1 MSENNGHSETENLLQ
16 RLAQINN
23 LMPAVP
29 AALRRRVDEIV
40 LSGPLPHLTRRVD
53 TLILTQSAPRPARL
67 LRLRPALGGALVTAL
82 ILVLLWTIT
91 PAGQGVWGRVLVT
104 LKLRQTTVEITPT
117 ADAEPTRAV
126 REPLRDLLA
135 VELTMGRAPSLP
147 KLLPEGYD
155 LREMAA
161 VSFPD
166 LPAWISQ
173 PLYVELCYGTDQAPK
188 AVCLREYRLL
198 FREEGGILSY
208 TQLGDSTIQP
218 VDVAGVD
225 GVLVTTYGD
234 APSHSIVWERDGLLL
249 ELHSEILRK
258 ETLLEIAQTVR

>member
-1 MSENNGHSETENLLQ
+1 MSENNRHSETESVAQ
-16 RLAQINN
+16 RLAQINR

-29 AALRRRVDEIV
+29 AALRHRIDEIV
-40 LSGPLPHLTRRVD
+40 LFGPQPHPVALYPTV
-53 TLILTQSAPRPARL
+53 IS
-67 LRLRPALGGALVTAL
+67 RLRPALWGALVTAL
-82 ILVLLWTIT
+82 TLVLLWTIT
-91 PAGQGVWGRVLVT
+91 PAGRGAWARVLIS
-104 LKLRQTTVEITPT
+104 LKLRQTTIEITP
-117 ADAEPTRAV
+117 AAGAEPTRAV

-147 KLLPEGYD
+147 KSLPESYA

-173 PLYVELCYGTDQAPK
+173 PFYVELCYGTDQAPK
-188 AVCLREYRLL
+188 AICLREYRLL

-208 TQLGDSTIQP
+208 RQLGDSTIEP
-218 VDVAGVD
+218 VGVAGVD

-234 APSHSIVWERDGLLL
+234 VPSHSIVWERDGLLL
-249 ELHSEILRK
+249 ELHSEILDK